1 MGQVVGGHALELQC
15 RGDIQ
20 RHAVGNPH
28 QFPRRDGGVFGVA
41 ADFQAIG
48 DRIADGDIIDAG
60 SDGLDRAGASHPR
73 RERRLVGIGVELLE
87 HAAPHVDIDE
97 IDPGVGDFDQ
107 RLALARF
114 RGIDIAQHQG
124 LRSAVFG
131 NPYCFHDPSLS
142 FNAPPTSDGVANTVT
157 PAACSAF
164 CFDS

>member
-1 MGQVVGGHALELQC
+1 MK
-15 RGDIQ
+15 
-20 RHAVGNPH
+20 
-28 QFPRRDGGVFGVA
+28 
-41 ADFQAIG
+41 
-48 DRIADGDIIDAG
+48 
-60 SDGLDRAGASHPR
+60 
-73 RERRLVGIGVELLE
+73 
-87 HAAPHVDIDE
+87 

-131 NPYCFHDPSLS
+131 NPYRFHDPSLS